1 MGVKSQPRWHT
12 VVAGAGAGAID
23 CCFTMPMDTLS
34 TQMQLNNY
42 RSPIECTRAI
52 VKVNGI
58 HGLYAGF
65 WPFCV
70 QSAAKTAVRFY
81 VYESLA
87 LAVDCCGIDRTANP
101 GFWMLTCGMGSGI
114 VESLALTAPTDR
126 VKVMRQ
132 AASTQY
138 GAKSVTAVSLVREH
152 GVRTLYRGALATTL
166 RQSSSVA
173 VRFFCFGKFRTWLCS
188 AFGYDQKRAPAWVSF
203 LAGGIGGAVSVA
215 LNNPI
220 DIAKSKI
227 QAGMHSSIIG
237 SIRDTIENRGILGL
251 TAGLSA
257 RLPRLFL
264 SQAIQFM
271 LVDVFKHALL
281 KLDNRTT

>member
-1 MGVKSQPRWHT
+1 MGQPRWHT

-23 CCFTMPMDTLS
+23 CCVTMPMDTMS
-34 TQMQLNNY
+34 TQMQLHHY
-42 RSPIECTRAI
+42 RSPIECTRVIIQA
-52 VKVNGI
+52 NGVA
-58 HGLYAGF
+58 GLYAGF
-65 WPFCV
+65 WPFCL

-87 LAVDCCGIDRTANP
+87 AAVDCCGIDRTANP

-132 AASTQY
+132 AASARQ
-138 GAKSVTAVSLVREH
+138 GADHVTALSLVREH
-152 GVRTLYRGALATTL
+152 GVSTLYRGALATTL

-173 VRFFCFGKFRTWLCS
+173 VRFFCFGEFKAIICRACD
-188 AFGYDQKRAPAWVSF
+188 YDQKRPPAWVSF
-203 LAGGIGGAVSVA
+203 IAGGIGGAVSVA

-227 QAGMHSSIIG
+227 QAGFHCSIVEC
-237 SIRDTIENRGILGL
+237 IRDTVRQRGLFGL

-271 LVDVFKHALL
+271 LVDVFKRGL
-281 KLDNRTT
+281 KGTEFRRH